1 MEEESMKKCWR
12 KEVAENLQ
20 RLHSLLFGVERA
32 LDQQNRDFSSAYIL
46 SLRLIGFIDSRS
58 QSEIDQVFLQ
68 QTRRQALTY
77 LHTAKQSLTPI
88 IDR

>member
-1 MEEESMKKCWR
+1 MKKCWR

-32 LDQQNRDFSSAYIL
+32 LDQQNRDFSSAYLL

-68 QTRRQALTY
+68 QTRCQALTY